1 MGQSAT
7 LYEIKED
14 VFKKIAVDPSCFE
27 INMTRH
33 YEVFEKNFE
42 GLLFLLSKSVPIES
56 KDIVKQIFYPL
67 DYLGES
73 IDFGSIDIGNLDEDS
88 IFDNEPISYLTPETI
103 NQLKELL
110 NSLEKVDFIRNY
122 NSRELNENGIYPE
135 IWHDDESPD
144 QAFNKR
150 HIMEGFE
157 SLQNLF
163 NRASE
168 EGNYILVFV
177 G

>member
-42 GLLFLLSKSVPIES
+42 GLLFLLSKSVSIES
-56 KDIVKQIFYPL
+56 KDIVQQIFYPL

-88 IFDNEPISYLTPETI
+88 IFDNEPISYLTQLGKKVRFCETA
-103 NQLKELL
+103 LDFSDLGYTT
-110 NSLEKVDFIRNY
+110 SLYF
-122 NSRELNENGIYPE
+122 
-135 IWHDDESPD
+135 
-144 QAFNKR
+144 F
-150 HIMEGFE
+150 
-157 SLQNLF
+157 
-163 NRASE
+163 
-168 EGNYILVFV
+168 
-177 G
+177 